1 MNPFLDFANL
11 TTDELLDKNKELT
24 QQSYKLSTTSPIY
37 QQVLDM
43 RDMVQL
49 EYSERMQI
57 QMLKSKQAQ
66 EVIDI
71 GEISSETYEVDY
83 RDDAQKFIQKVANSY
98 KGNEDE

>member
-1 MNPFLDFANL
+1 MNPFLDFTNL

-24 QQSYKLSTTSPIY
+24 QQLYKLSTTSPIY

-49 EYSERMQI
+49 EYNERMQI
-57 QMLKSKQAQ
+57 QIMKSKQSQ

-71 GEISSETYEVDY
+71 GEISSVKYDVDY
-83 RDDAQKFIQKVANSY
+83 RDDATKFIQDVANSY
-98 KGNEDE
+98 KGKDDE